1 MTSSNL
7 NSLEALDRLLSE
19 SQTYQEH
26 LEQSKLLGDWD
37 RCLEVDINEW
47 YHRESKFIEMRKQAL
62 KLLKSDSPELYFI
75 TVNPKP
81 GTTLDMLMKHIHN
94 FCSRKSVRDYLYSI
108 EQRGETEETMGD
120 GIHSH
125 ILLKWNK
132 KDNKYIKQFL
142 YESCKRI
149 VGSNMPQIL
158 NVRRITNEVYQD
170 KIDYLNG
177 IKWDAEKDL
186 KIKYDIKFREIN
198 KISPLYKKDGI

>member
-7 NSLEALDRLLSE
+7 KTSEAVV
-19 SQTYQEH
+19 
-26 LEQSKLLGDWD
+26 SKLSGSQIYQDYLILTERLDKGDLTLD
-37 RCLEVDINEW
+37 MDEFGIAFERVMKLKKDAIRELVLEE
-47 YHRESKFIEMRKQAL
+47 
-62 KLLKSDSPELYFI
+62 PELYFI

-81 GTTLDMLMKHIHN
+81 DITLDMLMKHVHN
-94 FCSRKSVRDYLYSI
+94 FCSRRSVRDYFYSI
-108 EQRGETEETMGD
+108 EQRGETEETMGN

-125 ILLKWNK
+125 ILVEWNK

-142 YESCKRI
+142 FESCKRI

-158 NVRRITNEVYQD
+158 NIRRITKNVFQD
-170 KIDYLNG
+170 KLDYLNG
-177 IKWDAEKDL
+177 IKWDTEKDL